1 MISWRTWFRKVI
13 RIIMLNT
20 VNSAVSIIH
29 LTYINN
35 ISLHSN
41 NHLQILD
48 VLSILTLFHPPDFLF
63 PQWCMHSSKQ
73 CNSRQLVLT
82 VQERLKRVCL
92 RFRRT
97 NYLTLSAGSLSAFSM
112 NAVRSSE
119 KWVEPSLY
127 HTTRRHKPEHGNLQN
142 QRHDNLEHLNPPKP
156 NAAYSRRTPCCWTRQ
171 KSATVNDKK
180 EPITA
185 RFCRA
190 LWEIHTSAAGALCQ
204 PRRKEGF
211 LDRMFHGL
219 GQQVSKK
226 KKSGPKG
233 LLNCYSELKQRLS

>member
-1 MISWRTWFRKVI
+1 
-13 RIIMLNT
+13 MLNT

-35 ISLHSN
+35 VSLHSN

-48 VLSILTLFHPPDFLF
+48 VLLILTLFHPPDFLF

-142 QRHDNLEHLNPPKP
+142 QRHDNLEHLLTLRSLTPPTVDAHRAAEHAKNRLQSTTRKSQLRPVSVEPCGKYTPLQLVRCVNPGEK
-156 NAAYSRRTPCCWTRQ
+156 
-171 KSATVNDKK
+171 
-180 EPITA
+180 
-185 RFCRA
+185 RA
-190 LWEIHTSAAGALCQ
+190 
-204 PRRKEGF
+204 F
-211 LDRMFHGL
+211 
-219 GQQVSKK
+219 
-226 KKSGPKG
+226 
-233 LLNCYSELKQRLS
+233 